1 MINYSVD
8 KDAIATISWDMPNR
22 SMNVLNNDSIPAFSD
37 AIQKA
42 ISDDAVKGVIITS
55 AKSDFVAGADLEMLQ
70 GWSGAEE
77 MFKNGMELQMLFRSI
92 EKAGKPFV
100 AAINGTALG
109 GGFEI
114 CLACHHRIA
123 ANNPKAKIG
132 LPEVKVGLLP
142 GGGGTQRLPRLIGIQ
157 PALPLL
163 LEGTHLSPEKALKLG
178 AVDAVVP
185 ADQLLAD
192 AKKWL
197 MAAKPEDAVQPW
209 DNKKFRIPGG
219 APMSANGM
227 MTFTAGNAM
236 LREKT
241 QGNYPAAL
249 NIMSCVYEGC
259 CVDIDSGLRIE
270 TRYFVKTCSSPEAKN
285 MIRSLFFGIGAANKL
300 ASRPKDVPTQT
311 YKKVGVLGA
320 GMMGAGIA
328 YVTAMAGIEVVLIDQ
343 DQAAADKGKS
353 YSETLLKKA
362 IGRKRMSEE
371 KAANVLSLITA
382 TTDYSLLDG
391 ADLVIE
397 AVFENREIKADV
409 TIKSEAVIANTAIF
423 ASNTSTL
430 PITGLAEASNRPKN
444 FIGLHFFSPVD
455 KMPLVEIICGEKTS
469 RETLARSMDYVKA
482 IRKTPIV
489 VNDSRGFYTSRVFG
503 TYVSE
508 GIAMLAEGINPALI
522 DNAGKMAGMPVG
534 PLALADEVALDL
546 IHKISSQTKKDLG
559 DKYVAS
565 PSEPV
570 VEKMVEELGRVGKR
584 EGKGF
589 YEYPEDGKKRL
600 WKELA
605 DHFPQLPENEQ
616 PNVEE
621 VIKRLMYIQSVETAR
636 CMEEKVVLT
645 PADADV
651 GSILGWG
658 FCPSK
663 GGAISQI
670 HTLGIDQFV
679 SECDRMAQSYGARFT
694 PPKMLREMAANGEQF
709 YAA

>member
-1 MINYSVD
+1 MINYSID
-8 KDAIATISWDMPNR
+8 SDSIATISWDMPDR
-22 SMNVLNNDSIPAFSD
+22 SMNVLNNDSIPAFAD
-37 AIQKA
+37 AVQKA
-42 ISDDAVKGVIITS
+42 ISDAAVKGVIITS
-55 AKSDFVAGADLEMLQ
+55 AKPDFIAGADLEMLQ

-77 MFKNGMELQMLFRSI
+77 MFENGMELQLMFRSI
-92 EKAGKPFV
+92 EKSGKPFV

-123 ANNPKAKIG
+123 ADNPKAKIG

-157 PALPLL
+157 AALPLL
-163 LEGTHLSPEKALKLG
+163 LEGKHLSPEKALKVG
-178 AVDAVVP
+178 AIHEVVA
-185 ADQLLAD
+185 ADNLLSA
-192 AKKWL
+192 AKNWL
-197 MAAKPEDAVQPW
+197 MNAKPEDAVQPW

-219 APMSANGM
+219 APMSPAGM

-241 QGNYPAAL
+241 QGNFPAAL

-270 TRYFVKTCSSPEAKN
+270 TRYFVKTCMSPEAKN
-285 MIRSLFFGIGAANKL
+285 MIRSLFFGIGNANKL
-300 ASRPKDVPTQT
+300 ASRPKDIPTQT

-343 DQAAADKGKS
+343 DQSAAERGKG
-353 YSETLLKKA
+353 YSDTLLKKA
-362 IGRKRMSEE
+362 ISRGRMSED
-371 KAANVLSLITA
+371 KAAGVLSLITP
-382 TTDYSLLDG
+382 TTDYALLDG
-391 ADLVIE
+391 ADMVIE

-409 TIKSEAVIANTAIF
+409 TAKSEAVIPETAIF

-430 PITGLAEASNRPKN
+430 PITGLAEASKRPKS

-455 KMPLVEIICGEKTS
+455 KMPLVEIICGKETS
-469 RETLARSMDYVKA
+469 QETLARAMDYVKA

-489 VNDSRGFYTSRVFG
+489 VNDSRGFYTSRVFS

-508 GIAMLAEGINPALI
+508 GIAMLAEGVNPALI

-534 PLALADEVALDL
+534 PLALADEVSLDL
-546 IHKISSQTKKDLG
+546 MHKVSTQTKADLG
-559 DKYVAS
+559 DKYVSS
-565 PSEPV
+565 PRDGV
-570 VEKMVEELGRVGKR
+570 VAKMVEELGRVGKR
-584 EGKGF
+584 ESKGF
-589 YEYPEDGKKRL
+589 YEYPEGGKKHL
-600 WKELA
+600 WKELS
-605 DHFPQLPENEQ
+605 DHFPQLPEDQQ
-616 PNVEE
+616 PDVGE

-636 CMEEKVVLT
+636 CMEENVVTT
-645 PADADV
+645 PVDADV

-658 FCPSK
+658 FAPSK

-670 HTLGIDQFV
+670 HSLGIDNFV

-694 PPKMLREMAANGEQF
+694 PPKMLRDMAEKGEQF

>member
-1 MINYSVD
+1 MINYEVD
-8 KDAIATISWDMPNR
+8 GDGIATITWDMPGR
-22 SMNVLNNDSIPAFSD
+22 SMNVLNNDSIPAFKE
-37 AIQKA
+37 AVEKA
-42 ISDDAVKGVIITS
+42 ISDEAVKGVIITS
-55 AKSDFVAGADLEMLQ
+55 AKPDLIAGADLEMLQ
-70 GWSGAEE
+70 GWNGAEE
-77 MFKNGMELQMLFRSI
+77 MYQNGMELQMLFRSI
-92 EKAGKPFV
+92 EKSGKPFV

-114 CLACHHRIA
+114 CLACHRRIA
-123 ANNPKAKIG
+123 ADNPKAKIG

-157 PALPLL
+157 AALPLL
-163 LEGTHLSPEKALKLG
+163 LEGKHLSPEKALKVG
-178 AVDAVVP
+178 AINEVVP
-185 ADQLLAD
+185 ADKLIET
-192 AKKWL
+192 AKAWL
-197 MAAKPEDAVQPW
+197 KNAKPEDAVQPW

-219 APMSANGM
+219 APMSPTGM

-236 LREKT
+236 LRDKT

-259 CVDIDSGLRIE
+259 CVDIDNGLKIE
-270 TRYFVKTCSSPEAKN
+270 TRYFVKTCMSPEAKN

-300 ASRPKDVPTQT
+300 ASRPKGVPTQS

-343 DQAAADKGKS
+343 DQAAAERGKG
-353 YSETLLKKA
+353 YSENLLKKA
-362 IGRKRMSEE
+362 ISRGRMTEE
-371 KAANVLSLITA
+371 KAAGILSLITP
-382 TTDYSLLDG
+382 TTDYALLDG
-391 ADLVIE
+391 ADMVIE
-397 AVFENREIKADV
+397 AVFENRDIKADV
-409 TIKSEAVIANTAIF
+409 TQKSEAVLADTAIF

-430 PITGLAEASNRPKN
+430 PITGLAEASKRPEN

-455 KMPLVEIICGEKTS
+455 KMPLVEIICGKETS
-469 RETLARSMDYVKA
+469 QETLARSMDYVKA

-508 GIAMLAEGINPALI
+508 GIAMLAEGVNPALI

-546 IHKISSQTKKDLG
+546 IYKVAKQTQNDLG
-559 DKYVAS
+559 DKYVPA

-570 VEKMVEELGRVGKR
+570 VSKMVEELNRVGKR

-589 YEYPEDGKKRL
+589 YEYPEGGKKHL
-600 WKELA
+600 WEGLA
-605 DHFPQLPENEQ
+605 EHFPQKPEDEQ
-616 PNVEE
+616 PSVDE
-621 VIKRLMYIQSVETAR
+621 VIKRLMFIQSVETAR
-636 CMEEKVVLT
+636 CLEENVVT
-645 PADADV
+645 NPTDADV

-658 FCPSK
+658 FAPFQ

-670 HTLGIDQFV
+670 HTVGVDTFV
-679 SECDRMAQSYGARFT
+679 SECDRLAQAYGARFT
-694 PPKMLREMAANGEQF
+694 PPAILRDMASKGEQF